1 MERSVERILTTHTGS
16 LPRPRGVLD
25 LLLRQQEGRLGDEG
39 ELRRS
44 VRDAVAG
51 AVSRQLE
58 CGLDVINDGEMGR
71 VDYTVFVKDLLTGFE
86 GESLPPLGAGD
97 DEFPEL
103 AELLR
108 PFASPFQ
115 TRPACVGPVE
125 WKDWPSFQRDLNNLA
140 AAIQQ
145 ARDGREGQD
154 GRAGAIR
161 QVQDG
166 RTTQDGRAGAQ
177 CAEVFMTSPS
187 PGQIARFLHNRHYPD
202 DEAYLYALGDVMRRA
217 YEAIVGAGFLLQL
230 DCPDL
235 ALSRSTV
242 FAHLSLEEFRRVIRM
257 HVAALNYAVAAI
269 PADRMRMHLC
279 WSSTMGPHHNDVPL
293 RDIVDIVLEAKP
305 AAFSFP
311 AANPRHGHEWKI
323 WQDIELPEGK
333 TVIPGM
339 IDSTSNFVEH
349 PEYVAERIV
358 RYAGVVGREN
368 LLAGVDCGFGT
379 FAGRLQVDSR
389 IVWMKLASLVEGARL
404 ASRELW

>member
-1 MERSVERILTTHTGS
+1 MKRSTERILTTHTGS
-16 LPRPRGVLD
+16 LPRPRPMLD
-25 LLLRQQEGRLGDEG
+25 LLLQQQQGQLEDETQ
-39 ELRRS
+39 LHQS
-44 VRDAVAG
+44 VLDAVAD
-51 AVSRQLE
+51 AVSRQVE

-86 GESLPPLGAGD
+86 GESMAPIGAGD

-103 AELLR
+103 GELLR

-115 TRPACVGPVE
+115 TRPACVGPVD
-125 WKDWPSFQRDLNNLA
+125 WKDWPSFQRDLDNLA
-140 AAIQQ
+140 AALRQ
-145 ARDGREGQD
+145 AQD
-154 GRAGAIR
+154 ARGGGA
-161 QVQDG
+161 VCEE
-166 RTTQDGRAGAQ
+166 A
-177 CAEVFMTSPS
+177 FMTSPS
-187 PGQIARFLHNRHYPD
+187 PGQIARFLHNQYYD
-202 DEAYLYALGDVMRRA
+202 DAEAYLYALGDVMKRA
-217 YEAIVGAGFLLQL
+217 YQAIVDAGFLLQL

-242 FAHLSLEEFRRVIRM
+242 FAHLTLEEFRRAIRM
-257 HVAALNYAVAAI
+257 HVEALNYSVANI
-269 PADRMRMHLC
+269 PAERMRMHLC
-279 WSSTMGPHHNDVPL
+279 WSSTMGPHHTDVPL

-323 WQDIELPEGK
+323 WQDIKLPEGK

-368 LLAGVDCGFGT
+368 LLAGADCGFGT
-379 FAGRLQVDSR
+379 FAGRLQVDSK

-404 ASRELW
+404 ASQELWL

>member
-1 MERSVERILTTHTGS
+1 MERSTERILTTHTGS
-16 LPRPRGVLD
+16 LPRPRPMLD
-25 LLLRQQEGRLGDEG
+25 LLLKQQQGQLEDEAQ
-39 ELRRS
+39 LHHS
-44 VRDAVAG
+44 VRDAVAD
-51 AVSRQLE
+51 VFSRQIE
-58 CGLDVINDGEMGR
+58 CGIDVINDGEMGR

-86 GESLPPLGAGD
+86 GESTPPIGAGD
-97 DEFPEL
+97 EEFPEL
-103 AELLR
+103 GELLR

-115 TRPACVGPVE
+115 IRPACVGPVE
-125 WKDWPSFQRDLNNLA
+125 WKDWPSFQRDLDNLSA
-140 AAIQQ
+140 ALRQ
-145 ARDGREGQD
+145 AQAEKGDQ
-154 GRAGAIR
+154 A
-161 QVQDG
+161 
-166 RTTQDGRAGAQ
+166 

-187 PGQIARFLHNRHYPD
+187 PGQIARFLHNHYYTD
-202 DEAYLYALGDVMRRA
+202 DEAYLHALGDVMKRA
-217 YEAIVGAGFLLQL
+217 YEAIVNAGFLLQL

-235 ALSRSTV
+235 ALSRHTV
-242 FAHLSLEEFRRVIRM
+242 FAHLTLEEFRSVIRM
-257 HVAALNYAVAAI
+257 HVEALNHAVAAI

-279 WSSTMGPHHNDVPL
+279 WSSTMGPHHTDVPL

-323 WQDIELPEGK
+323 WEDIKLPEGK

-368 LLAGVDCGFGT
+368 LLVGADCGFGT

-404 ASRELW
+404 ASQELW